1 MCTLNGRTDG
11 CVAITEAGGI
21 EHVVRA
27 MAGHLRDGNVQEAG
41 CTVLFVV
48 GKRNIGE

>member
-1 MCTLNGRTDG
+1 M
-11 CVAITEAGGI
+11 AITAAGGI

-48 GKRNIGE
+48 GGKSVGG